1 MTTGLAVTGG
11 ADCGARGEVATLV
24 GAGFSAGIGFETPL
38 TTGTT
43 GDDEDD
49 GADGVAAVVPVL
61 ESPELGLPELA
72 LITRSVIGVSTDGGS
87 IGGLRVTGLLAML
100 LTGLAAGL
108 VPAGLLTG
116 GSQVVTKK
124 LSARLR
130 LCSSCPRRRASA
142 EVGNLPTR
150 TRYRIPL
157 PGTSLLTR

>member
-24 GAGFSAGIGFETPL
+24 GAGFWTGIVFETAL
-38 TTGTT
+38 TTGSA
-43 GDDEDD
+43 GDDEDA
-49 GADGVAAVVPVL
+49 GAAGAGGAGGVAAVVPEL
-61 ESPELGLPELA
+61 ELPELA
-72 LITRSVIGVSTDGGS
+72 LISRSVIGLSTDGGS

-108 VPAGLLTG
+108 FPAGLLPARLSTG

-130 LCSSCPRRRASA
+130 LCSSCPRRLASA
-142 EVGNLPTR
+142 EV
-150 TRYRIPL
+150 
-157 PGTSLLTR
+157 